1 MKIASNIFTA
11 ALLAGCQANQ
21 GSLEQWYQDNVLIK
35 STNPETEL
43 AAENRTATPPVI
55 PFNSSESVRLFF
67 SSPKP
72 QKASDNNDR
81 TCKTNNNPNFVQL
94 ESERLTASLH
104 YRGYLSGEQGLWALI
119 EPQHGNYY
127 RIKQGAQLEGEKYLL
142 KEIKGQSLLLQG
154 EVSDN
159 FNCVHS
165 VVVTLDLKPGRS
177 Q

>member
-1 MKIASNIFTA
+1 MKIASTIFAA

-21 GSLEQWYQDNVLIK
+21 ASLEQWYQDNVLIK
-35 STNPETEL
+35 ERSAETEL
-43 AAENRTATPPVI
+43 IVESEADTIYFI
-55 PFNSSESVRLFF
+55 PFNDIESSRLFF
-67 SSPKP
+67 PPSDQQQTPDSSIRP
-72 QKASDNNDR
+72 
-81 TCKTNNNPNFVQL
+81 CKTNNNQSFVLQ
-94 ESERLTASLH
+94 EVERLTASLH
-104 YRGYLSGEQGLWALI
+104 YRGFLSGEQGLWALI

-165 VVVTLDLKPGRS
+165 VAVTLDLKPGRS